1 MTTPTIADLCRPLS
15 AKVQPQRY
23 GLDHTPHTQAE
34 ARKHAMKGDGQ
45 RLTARLRRMAN
56 APNLDAQAGK
66 G

>member
-1 MTTPTIADLCRPLS
+1 MTQPTIADPCRPIS

-56 APNLDAQAGK
+56 AANLDAQAGK